1 MTTLSDILTIPL
13 PSIDT
18 LRQTWLAFPALLA
31 AELEAAQADQTLHR
45 ASPIVLSDGRL
56 ALCADLLTETN
67 ENGLFLPAFSQLNPE
82 HFPAVEVLDDASF
95 RALRITPP
103 NDDM

>member
-1 MTTLSDILTIPL
+1 MTTLADILAAPL
-13 PSIDT
+13 PSIDA

-67 ENGLFLPAFSQLNPE
+67 ENGLFLPAFSRLNPE

-95 RALRITPP
+95 RALLIPSP
-103 NDDM
+103 AEP

>member
-1 MTTLSDILTIPL
+1 VTTLADILAIPL

-18 LRQTWLAFPALLA
+18 LRQTWLAFPAMLA
-31 AELEAAQADQTLHR
+31 PLLEAAQADQTLHR

-56 ALCADLLTETN
+56 ALCADLLTETSA
-67 ENGLFLPAFSQLNPE
+67 EGLFLPAFSRLNPE

-95 RALRITPP
+95 RALLIPSP
-103 NDDM
+103 AEP

>member
-1 MTTLSDILTIPL
+1 MTTLADILAIPL

-67 ENGLFLPAFSQLNPE
+67 ENGLFLPAFSRLNPAN
-82 HFPAVEVLDDASF
+82 FPAVEVLDDASF